1 MYEGDLLIETRSME
15 NRSVNYAED
24 CAENWC
30 TGVIKS
36 ASPYNSAFINL
47 NNEVERQRQSKKTRF
62 DLEQEI
68 MHCWNIVDDIKLIYT
83 THLDKRELTDDEL
96 ANILIGLQELYQLK
110 FETLF
115 ETFEECLRKNEFK
128 PYEPRKAVFHDT
140 ILDKVSNEQSTT
152 RKNEVRYN
160 EGDYELGN

>member
-1 MYEGDLLIETRSME
+1 MEILSEYLGSAEYPKRSAKVAISNGTYFVQMYEGDLLIETRSME

-96 ANILIGLQELYQLK
+96 ANILIGLEKLYQIK

-115 ETFEECLRKNEFK
+115 ETFEICCAKR
-128 PYEPRKAVFHDT
+128 D
-140 ILDKVSNEQSTT
+140 I
-152 RKNEVRYN
+152 
-160 EGDYELGN
+160 